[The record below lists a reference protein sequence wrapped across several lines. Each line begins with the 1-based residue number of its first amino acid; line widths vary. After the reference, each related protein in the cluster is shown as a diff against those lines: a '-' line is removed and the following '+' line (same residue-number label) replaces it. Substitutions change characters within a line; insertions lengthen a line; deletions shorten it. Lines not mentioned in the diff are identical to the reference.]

1 MEALKNRQRM
11 VRPMTAPKA
20 TVGPPG
26 TAKPAVKAAATREAR
41 LREDIARL
49 QQGGPQKYRDKLGE
63 EGKLFVRDRLD
74 LFFPEGLAFEDGLFA
89 NNLRADEGLAAD
101 GMVTGA
107 ARMEDRTVFVI
118 ANDYTVKAGSMAER
132 GVEKFL
138 RVQDRALRAQ
148 KPILYLIDSS
158 GARITDQAGF
168 FANIRG
174 IGKYFYNHSL
184 LSGKVPQVS
193 VLYGPCIAGAAY
205 TPVFCDFMVM
215 VRGMSALAIASPR
228 MVEMVT
234 GETIAMQELGGA
246 DLHMEESGQ
255 CHFIVDTEQE
265 AALVT
270 WRLMSYLPDNC
281 DDRPMR
287 TESREPAKGGAELD
301 RIVPED
307 PNKAFDMHEVIERLV
322 DAGSWLEVK
331 AGHAAELLTGFAR
344 LGGHAVGIVANNSA
358 VRAGAIFPHSADK
371 AAEFITTCD
380 AFNVPLLF
388 LCDTPGFM
396 VGSEVEKLGIL
407 KRGKKFI
414 YATSTATVPK
424 LCIVVRKAYGAGIYA
439 MCGPA
444 FEPDAT
450 LALPGAEIAVMGAEA
465 AINAVYANHIA
476 KVPAGAE
483 REKFIADKRA
493 EYKRDIDMHVTANDL
508 IVDHIVP
515 PSDLRRECIARLD
528 VYADKHLPLP
538 RKGHGTVI

>member
-1 MEALKNRQRM
+1 MDALMNRQAM
-11 VRPMTAPKA
+11 VAPMTAQKTRATATPKA
-20 TVGPPG
+20 P
-26 TAKPAVKAAATREAR
+26 TREDR
-41 LREDIARL
+41 LRADIERL
-49 QQGGPQKYRDKLGE
+49 RQGGPTKYKDKLAD
-63 EGKLFVRDRLD
+63 EGKLFVRDRLG
-74 LFFPEGLAFEDGLFA
+74 LFFPDGLAFEDGLFA
-89 NNLRADEGLAAD
+89 NNLRAEEGLAAD

-205 TPVFCDFMVM
+205 TPIFCDFMVM

-234 GETIAMQELGGA
+234 GERIAMQDLGGA
-246 DLHMEESGQ
+246 DLHMAESGQ
-255 CHFIVDTEQE
+255 CHFVVDTEQD
-265 AALVT
+265 AALTV

-281 DDRPMR
+281 DERPMR
-287 TESREPAKGGAELD
+287 AEAREPAKPAGELD

-322 DAGSWLEVK
+322 DTDSWLEVK
-331 AGHAAELLTGFAR
+331 AGHAGELLTGFAR

-396 VGSEVEKLGIL
+396 VGSEVEKEGIL

-476 KVPAGAE
+476 KVPAGPE
-483 REKFIADKRA
+483 RERFIADKRA
-493 EYKRDIDMHVTANDL
+493 EYKRDIDVHVTANDL

-515 PSDLRRECIARLD
+515 PSELRRECIARLD
-528 VYADKHLPLP
+528 AYADKHLALP

>member
-1 MEALKNRQRM
+1 M
-11 VRPMTAPKA
+11 PKK
-20 TVGPPG
+20 T
-26 TAKPAVKAAATREAR
+26 AAAGPASREGR
-41 LREDIARL
+41 LQTDIARL
-49 QQGGPQKYRDKLGE
+49 RQGGSEKYRQKLKE
-63 EGKLFVRDRLD
+63 EGKLFVRDRLR
-74 LFFPEGLAFEDGLFA
+74 LYFPDGLDFEDGLFA
-89 NNLRADEGLAAD
+89 NNRKAAEGLAAD

-107 ARMEDRTVFVI
+107 GKIADRTVFVI

-132 GVEKFL
+132 GVEKFI
-138 RVQDRALRAQ
+138 RVQERALRAQ
-148 KPILYLIDSS
+148 KPVLYLIDSS

-168 FANIRG
+168 FANLRG
-174 IGKYFYNHSL
+174 IGKYFYNHSV

-205 TPVFCDFMVM
+205 TPVFCDFSVM

-234 GETIAMQELGGA
+234 GEKVSMQELGGA
-246 DLHMEESGQ
+246 DMHMVESGS
-255 CHFIVDTEQE
+255 CHVVVDTEEE
-265 AALVT
+265 AALAAY
-270 WRLMSYLPDNC
+270 RLLSYLPGNC
-281 DDRPMR
+281 DERPPR
-287 TESREPAKGGAELD
+287 YEARDPKRRAADLD
-301 RIVPED
+301 GIVPED
-307 PNKAFDMHEVIERLV
+307 PNKAFDMHDVVDCLV
-322 DAGSWLEVK
+322 DEDSWFEIK
-331 AGHAAELLTGFAR
+331 AGYAPEMLTGFGR
-344 LGGHAVGIVANNSA
+344 VGGHVVGVVANNSA
-358 VRAGAIFPHSADK
+358 VRAGAIFPQSADK
-371 AAEFITTCD
+371 AAEFILACD

-396 VGSEVEKLGIL
+396 VGSDVERQGIL

-424 LCIVVRKAYGAGIYA
+424 LCVVVRKAYGAGIYA

-476 KVPAGAE
+476 AIKDPKE
-483 REKFIADKRA
+483 RAAWIDQKRK
-493 EYKRDIDMHVTANDL
+493 EYKADIDIHVVADDL

-515 PSDLRRECIARLD
+515 PSELRHEVLARLAA
-528 VYADKHLPLP
+528 YADKHLPLP

>member
-1 MEALKNRQRM
+1 
-11 VRPMTAPKA
+11 MTARKA
-20 TVGPPG
+20 PAQAQAKAP
-26 TAKPAVKAAATREAR
+26 AKPAPDKPAPTKVADTREAR
-41 LREDIARL
+41 LRADIARL
-49 QQGGPQKYRDKLGE
+49 QQGGPQKYKDKLADD
-63 EGKLFVRDRLD
+63 GKLFVRDRLG
-74 LFFPEGLAFEDGLFA
+74 LFFPDGLSFEDGLFA
-89 NNLRADEGLAAD
+89 NNLRAEEGLAAD

-107 ARMEDRTVFVI
+107 ARMDDRTVFVI

-205 TPVFCDFMVM
+205 TPIFCDFMVM

-234 GETIAMQELGGA
+234 GETIEMQELGGA
-246 DLHMEESGQ
+246 DLHMEDSGQ
-255 CHFIVDTEQE
+255 CHLIVDDEQE
-265 AALVT
+265 AALAV

-281 DDRPMR
+281 DERPMR
-287 TESREPAKGGAELD
+287 TEAREPAKSGAELD
-301 RIVPED
+301 RIIPED
-307 PNKAFDMHEVIERLV
+307 PNKAFDMHDVIERVV
-322 DAGSWLEVK
+322 DAGSWLEIK

-344 LGGHAVGIVANNSA
+344 VGGHAVGIVANNSA

-380 AFNVPLLF
+380 AFNVPLLY

-476 KVPAGAE
+476 KVPAGPE
-483 REKFIADKRA
+483 RERFIADKRA

>member
-1 MEALKNRQRM
+1 
-11 VRPMTAPKA
+11 MTAKKA
-20 TVGPPG
+20 QPVVQP
-26 TAKPAVKAAATREAR
+26 TREER
-41 LREDIARL
+41 LRGDIAKLRA
-49 QQGGPQKYRDKLGE
+49 GGPAKYREKLAE
-63 EGKLFVRDRLD
+63 EGKLFVRDRLA
-74 LFFPEGLAFEDGLFA
+74 LYFPEGLAFEDGLFA
-89 NNLRADEGLAAD
+89 NNKKAEEGLAAD

-107 ARMEDRTVFVI
+107 AKMGDRTVFVI

-174 IGKYFYNHSL
+174 IGKYFYNHSV

-193 VLYGPCIAGAAY
+193 VLYGPCVAGAAY
-205 TPVFCDFMVM
+205 TPVFCDFSIM
-215 VRGMSALAIASPR
+215 VRGMSALVIASPR

-234 GETIAMQELGGA
+234 GEKIGMQDLGGA
-246 DLHMEESGQ
+246 DLHMVESGQ
-255 CHFIVDTEQE
+255 CHVVVDTEEE
-265 AALVT
+265 AALAV
-270 WRLMSYLPDNC
+270 WKLMGYLPDNC
-281 DDRPMR
+281 DERPPR
-287 TESREPAKGGAELD
+287 YEAKEPAKSPGSLD
-301 RIVPED
+301 ATIPED
-307 PNKAFDMHEVIERLV
+307 PNRAFDMHDVLDALV
-322 DAGSWLEVK
+322 DAESWFEIK

-344 LGGHAVGIVANNSA
+344 IGGHVVGIVANNSA

-371 AAEFITTCD
+371 AAEFILACD
-380 AFNVPLLF
+380 AYNVPLVY

-396 VGSEVEKLGIL
+396 VGSEVEKQGIL

-424 LCIVVRKAYGAGIYA
+424 LCVVVRKAYGAGIYA
-439 MCGPA
+439 MSGPA

-476 KVPAGAE
+476 RIGDPKE
-483 REKFIADKRA
+483 RARYIEEKRA
-493 EYKRDIDMHVTANDL
+493 EYKRDIDIHETANDL
-508 IVDHIVP
+508 IVDHVVP
-515 PSDLRRECIARLD
+515 PCELRQELIARLD
-528 VYADKHLPLP
+528 VYQHKHLPLP
-538 RKGHGTVI
+538 RRGHGTVI

>member
-1 MEALKNRQRM
+1 
-11 VRPMTAPKA
+11 
-20 TVGPPG
+20 
-26 TAKPAVKAAATREAR
+26 
-41 LREDIARL
+41 
-49 QQGGPQKYRDKLGE
+49 
-63 EGKLFVRDRLD
+63 
-74 LFFPEGLAFEDGLFA
+74 
-89 NNLRADEGLAAD
+89 
-101 GMVTGA
+101 
-107 ARMEDRTVFVI
+107 MEDRTVFVI

-138 RVQDRALRAQ
+138 RVQERALRAQ

-168 FANIRG
+168 FANNRG
-174 IGKYFYNHSL
+174 IGKYFYNHSI

-205 TPVFCDFMVM
+205 TPIFCDFMIM

-234 GETIAMQELGGA
+234 GEKIEMQELGGA
-246 DLHMEESGQ
+246 DLHMQDSGQ
-255 CHFIVDTEQE
+255 CHIVVESEQE
-265 AALVT
+265 AALAV

-281 DDRPMR
+281 DERPAR
-287 TESREPAKGGAELD
+287 TESREPATSGADLD

-307 PNKAFDMHEVIERLV
+307 PNKAFDMHELIERVV
-322 DAGSWLEVK
+322 DGGSWLEIK

-344 LGGHAVGIVANNSA
+344 VGGHAVGIVANNSA
-358 VRAGAIFPHSADK
+358 IRAGAIFPHSADK
-371 AAEFITTCD
+371 AAEFILTCD
-380 AFNVPLLF
+380 AFNVPLLY

-396 VGSEVEKLGIL
+396 VGSDVEKLGIL

-424 LCIVVRKAYGAGIYA
+424 LCVVVRKAYGAGIYA

-476 KVPAGAE
+476 KITDLAE
-483 REKFIADKRA
+483 RAKWIEEKRA
-493 EYKRDIDMHVTANDL
+493 EYKRDIDIHVTANDL

-515 PSDLRRECIARLD
+515 PSELRRECIARLD
-528 VYADKHLPLP
+528 VYQNKHLPLP